1 MHIKI
6 PKPVHGQWSSAT
18 VFVLAATGFAIG
30 LKNFWQFPYHA
41 GLYGGGAFILVYLCF
56 VFLLGVPLMM
66 TQVMLGRLGR
76 QSPVGSMRHL
86 VRRARV
92 SHRWMIAGGLSVAV
106 SFLIL
111 SYYSAIAGWILAYLM
126 RAVFGGLQGQSVD
139 SAGALFA
146 ALIRDPEKQL
156 FWYSLFIFLTMAV
169 AARGVRGGIELA
181 AKFAVPVLLGLL
193 VILAAYAASVGALS
207 QGLSLFLAPDFTRLS
222 GIGLLTALGD
232 AFFSLGLGV
241 GVMLLYGAYLPP
253 EVPIARVSVL
263 VVAIDCV
270 AGILGGL
277 IVFPVALAAGP
288 EAQAGVGLVF
298 QSLVVA
304 FDGLPG
310 GGLMRALF
318 FFMLVLVA
326 WMSSIALGEV
336 VVAWLVERFA
346 LTRVRAAVLAGVG
359 AWVLGVTTI
368 LSFNYWKFTF
378 PMFGLVKTFGFFD
391 LLQILTSSVM
401 LPVIGLLLAVFGGWV
416 LKPVTTREVLNLRSP
431 CAYDAWLWLTRLVV
445 PAWMLVVL
453 VNMRLYL

>member
-1 MHIKI
+1 MQIKI
-6 PKPVHGQWSSAT
+6 PKPVHGQWSSAG

-30 LKNFWQFPYHA
+30 LKNIWQFPYHA
-41 GLYGGGAFILVYLCF
+41 GLYGGGAFILVYVCF
-56 VFLLGVPLMM
+56 LFLLGVPLLM

-76 QSPVGSMRHL
+76 QSPVGTMRHL

-92 SHRWMIAGGLSVAV
+92 SHRWVIAGGLSVAV
-106 SFLIL
+106 AFLIL
-111 SYYSAIAGWILAYLM
+111 SYYSAIAGWLLAYLV
-126 RAVFGGLQGQSVD
+126 RAVLGGLAGQSPD
-139 SAGALFA
+139 GAGALFA

-156 FWYSLFIFLTMAV
+156 FWYSLFIFLTMV
-169 AARGVRGGIELA
+169 VTARGVRQGIEVA
-181 AKFAVPVLLGLL
+181 AKVAVPVLLGLL
-193 VILAAYAASVGALS
+193 VVLAVYAVSVGELNQS
-207 QGLSLFLAPDFTRLS
+207 LRLFLAPDFTRLS

-241 GVMLLYGAYLPP
+241 GVMLLYGAYLPAD
-253 EVPIARVSVL
+253 VPIARVSVL

-288 EAQAGVGLVF
+288 ETQAGAGLVF

-310 GGLMRALF
+310 GGLLRVLF

-326 WMSSIALGEV
+326 WMSSIAFAEL

-346 LTRVRAAVLAGVG
+346 LTRVRAAALTGAA
-359 AWVLGVTTI
+359 AWVMGVATI
-368 LSFNYWKFTF
+368 LSFNYWRFTF
-378 PMFGLVKTFGFFD
+378 PAFGQIKTYGFFD
-391 LLQILTSSVM
+391 LLQILTSSIM
-401 LPVIGLLLAVFGGWV
+401 LPVIGLLLALFGGWV
-416 LKPVTTREVLNLRSP
+416 LKPATTREILNLRSP
-431 CAYDAWLWLTRLVV
+431 CAYDAWLWLTRLAV
-445 PAWMLVVL
+445 PVWMLIVL